1 VVWDFLGPHIL
12 TPQFYFIKLGVT
24 EPTMKSITNDLEET
38 GCENIIGKNEFYN
51 SNFVSAFRG
60 LLALGD

>member
-1 VVWDFLGPHIL
+1 LGLPGPTYSHSAVL
-12 TPQFYFIKLGVT
+12 FIKLGVT
-24 EPTMKSITNDLEET
+24 EPTMKSFTNDLEET

-60 LLALGD
+60 WLTLED